1 MAQSGMNERDF
12 KEYLEG
18 LTGISPLEISVAL
31 YSSSSP
37 FVVYRRMAQM
47 RLKAL
52 SLDIPEDAFEQM
64 VLELVIQGEEGERKR
79 AKSDFSPFSP
89 FIPFSPGEKM
99 KKTGGFR
106 PFPVTACPRPLGTL
120 HRPRRKICRCPWI

>member
-37 FVVYRRMAQM
+37 FVVYRRLFQM

-52 SLDIPEDAFEQM
+52 SLDIPEDAFEQK
-64 VLELVIQGEEGERKR
+64 IGR
-79 AKSDFSPFSP
+79 AH
-89 FIPFSPGEKM
+89 
-99 KKTGGFR
+99 
-106 PFPVTACPRPLGTL
+106 V
-120 HRPRRKICRCPWI
+120 